1 LGRICTAGGSGL
13 TVDAHAVIRTMKM
26 KSTFSNVHTKNAG
39 TFGWKLQESYDNDY
53 RDAELSSYYWT
64 QSSRKYN
71 NMCD

>member
-39 TFGWKLQESYDNDY
+39 TFGWKLQESY
-53 RDAELSSYYWT
+53 AELSPYYST
-64 QSSRKYN
+64 QSSKKYN
-71 NMCD
+71 NMWD